1 MCTLGWTIGLNLSET
16 LPILS
21 TGLPKLA
28 KHAAK
33 NPFLFISTKRAKTST
48 PQISKTVHRLFIKM
62 VVFVGDHILR
72 GYVHFAQVAFT
83 GTL

>member
-1 MCTLGWTIGLNLSET
+1 MHTLGWTIGLNLSET
-16 LPILS
+16 LPTLS

-33 NPFLFISTKRAKTST
+33 NTFLFIGTKTAKMST
-48 PQISKTVHRLFIKM
+48 PQISKTVHRLLLQM
-62 VVFVGDHILR
+62 VVFVGDHILIEIVR
-72 GYVHFAQVAFT
+72 FAQSAFT